1 MNVKEKLFELVKL
14 QGVSGFEFE
23 IAEYLKN
30 ELEKVCHKV
39 WINKHKSVIGC
50 IKSEKENAKKIMIDA
65 HLDQIG
71 MMVKGIDD
79 KGFVSFTN
87 IGGIDE
93 RILPA
98 SEVFILGKEKVY
110 GVIGAKPPHL
120 LTKEDAEKN
129 PQIKDMLIDIG
140 MYKEE
145 AEKVIEVGDA
155 IIMKS
160 EAVEL
165 LEDKVS
171 SMALDNRA
179 GIASVLYAIE
189 NLKSDYDV
197 YVVFSSQE
205 ETGLQGGYTA
215 AAEIQPDLAIVID
228 VTHGETPD
236 VKDKAGVFPLG
247 SGAVICRGPNLD
259 YEKTLKLVEMAKE
272 NNIKFEIEVAEGS
285 SGTNAWLMQTC
296 RQGVPCVLISIPLR
310 YMHTSV
316 ETVSIED
323 IEETGKLIGVALG
336 GDILA

>member
-23 IAEYLKN
+23 IAEYLKK

-39 WINKHKSVIGC
+39 WINKHKSVIGY

-129 PQIKDMLIDIG
+129 PKIKDMLIDIG
-140 MYKEE
+140 MNKDE
-145 AEKVIEVGDA
+145 AEKYISVGDA

-160 EAVEL
+160 EPVEL
-165 LEDKVS
+165 LDHKVS

-179 GIASVLYAIE
+179 GIASILYAIE

-236 VKDKAGVFPLG
+236 AKDKAGVFPLG
-247 SGAVICRGPNLD
+247 SGTVICRGPNLD
-259 YEKTLKLVEMAKE
+259 YEKTLRLIEIAKE
-272 NNIKFEIEVAEGS
+272 NNIKYEIEVAEGS

-296 RQGVPCVLISIPLR
+296 RQGVPCILISIPLR

-316 ETVSIED
+316 ETVLVKDIED
-323 IEETGKLIGVALG
+323 TGKLIKVALG

>member
-1 MNVKEKLFELVKL
+1 MNIENKVSELTAID
-14 QGVSGFEFE
+14 GVSGFETE
-23 IAEYLKN
+23 IAEYLEN
-30 ELEKVCHKV
+30 ELSKTCDEV
-39 WINKHKSVIGC
+39 WINKHKSVIGL
-50 IKSEKENAKKIMIDA
+50 IKSDKENAKKIMIDA

-79 KGFVSFTN
+79 KGFISFTN

-93 RILPA
+93 RILPS
-98 SEVFILGKEKVY
+98 SEVYILGKEKVY

-120 LTKEDAEKN
+120 LTKEDSEKN
-129 PQIKDMLIDIG
+129 PKIKDMLIDIG
-140 MYKEE
+140 MDKEE

-155 IIMKS
+155 ILMKGK
-160 EAVEL
+160 AIKL
-165 LEDKVS
+165 LDGKMS
-171 SMALDNRA
+171 GMAMDNRA
-179 GIASVLYAIE
+179 GIVSVLYAIE

-215 AAEIQPDLAIVID
+215 AAQIQPDLAIVID

-236 VKDKAGVFPLG
+236 AKERTGVFPLG

-259 YEKTLKLVEMAKE
+259 YDRTLRLIEMARE

-285 SGTNAWLMQTC
+285 SGTNAWFMQTC

-316 ETVSIED
+316 ETLLIED
-323 IEETGKLIGVALG
+323 VEEIGKLIKIALG

>member
-1 MNVKEKLFELVKL
+1 MNVKEKLFELIKIK
-14 QGVSGFEFE
+14 GVSGFELE

-30 ELEKVCHKV
+30 ELLKTCDEV
-39 WINKHKSVIGC
+39 WINKHKSVIGL
-50 IKSEKENAKKIMIDA
+50 IKSEKENAKKIMVDA

-71 MMVKGIDD
+71 MMVKGIDE

-93 RILPA
+93 RILPS
-98 SEVFILGKEKVY
+98 SEVYILGKEKVY

-120 LTKEDAEKN
+120 LTKEDSEKN
-129 PQIKDMLIDIG
+129 PAIKDMLIDIG
-140 MYKEE
+140 MNKEE

-155 IIMKS
+155 IVMKS
-160 EAVEL
+160 KPSEL
-165 LEDKVS
+165 LDGKVS
-171 SMALDNRA
+171 GMAMDNRS

-215 AAEIQPDLAIVID
+215 AAQIQPDLAIVID

-236 VKDKAGVFPLG
+236 AKDKAGVFPLG

-259 YEKTLKLVEMAKE
+259 YDKTLKLIEIAKE

-316 ETVSIED
+316 ETLLIGD
-323 IEETGKLIGVALG
+323 IEETGKLIKLALG